1 MRTLTRGVFVRGGL
15 SRDALE
21 PLRGARLAGVTMDAA
36 ELTND
41 ASKLA
46 ASLLDFGRQARGLA
60 PAVAV
65 QGLPS
70 DDYFAVAEVAGMT
83 HAAVRGA
90 AQTASKAA

>member
-1 MRTLTRGVFVRGGL
+1 
-15 SRDALE
+15 
-21 PLRGARLAGVTMDAA
+21 MDAA

-90 AQTASKAA
+90 ALTASKAA

>member
-1 MRTLTRGVFVRGGL
+1 MVFFGKEDFHFVGEIRYL
-15 SRDALE
+15 CSL
-21 PLRGARLAGVTMDAA
+21 LLILDAA
-36 ELTND
+36 DLTND

-60 PAVAV
+60 PAIAV

-90 AQTASKAA
+90 ALTVTKAA